1 MALKKNK
8 IKSSLDIH
16 STVRR
21 MAYQLYEAN
30 MDENKLV
37 LVGIEKKGTYLSKLI
52 GLELSKIS
60 TIKLIHVSLNLN
72 KKEPLNMI
80 ESSLPI
86 SQMENHSIVVIDDVL
101 NTGSTLIYAVNYF
114 LQISVKQIK
123 TVVLVNRNHKK
134 YPIKADFKGLSLS
147 TSLNNH
153 VSVVFEGDESGIY
166 LS

>member
-8 IKSSLDIH
+8 IKSALDIH

-72 KKEPLNMI
+72 KKEPLNRI

-86 SQMENHSIVVIDDVL
+86 SQMENHSIVIIDDVL

>member
-8 IKSSLDIH
+8 IKTALDIH
-16 STVRR
+16 STIRR

-37 LVGIEKKGTYLSKLI
+37 LVGIEKKGAYLSKLI

-72 KKEPLNMI
+72 KKEPLNTI

-114 LQISVKQIK
+114 LKISVKQIK

-147 TSLNNH
+147 TSLNDH
-153 VSVVFEGDESGIY
+153 VSVIFEGDESGIY

>member
-8 IKSSLDIH
+8 IKSALDIH
-16 STVRR
+16 STIRR

-72 KKEPLNMI
+72 KKEPLNRI

>member
-8 IKSSLDIH
+8 IKSAIDIQ
-16 STVRR
+16 SSIRR
-21 MAYQLYEAN
+21 IAYQLYETN
-30 MDENKLV
+30 IDENSLV

-52 GLELSKIS
+52 GLELCKIT
-60 TIKLIHVSLNLN
+60 TIKLIHVTLELN
-72 KKEPLNMI
+72 KNKPQNTI
-80 ESSLPI
+80 ECSLPI
-86 SQMENHSIVVIDDVL
+86 SQMENHSIVVVDDVL

-123 TVVLVNRNHKK
+123 TVVMVNRNHKK

-147 TSLNNH
+147 TSLNDH
-153 VSVVFEGDESGIY
+153 VTVLFEGDESGIY

>member
-8 IKSSLDIH
+8 IKSALDIH

>member
-8 IKSSLDIH
+8 IKSALDIH
-16 STVRR
+16 STIRR

-37 LVGIEKKGTYLSKLI
+37 LVGIEKKGAYLSKLI

-72 KKEPLNMI
+72 KKEPLNTI

-114 LQISVKQIK
+114 LKISVKQIK

-147 TSLNNH
+147 TSLNDH
-153 VSVVFEGDESGIY
+153 VSVIFEGDESGIY

>member
-8 IKSSLDIH
+8 IKSALDIH
-16 STVRR
+16 SSIRR

-30 MDENKLV
+30 IDETKLV
-37 LVGIEKKGTYLSKLI
+37 LVGIEKKGSYLSKLI
-52 GLELSKIS
+52 GLELCKIS
-60 TIKLIHVSLNLN
+60 TIKLIHVTLKLN
-72 KKEPLNMI
+72 KKKPQNTI
-80 ESSLPI
+80 ECSLPI
-86 SQMENHSIVVIDDVL
+86 SQIENHSIVVIDDVL

-123 TVVLVNRNHKK
+123 TVVMVNRNHKK

-147 TSLNNH
+147 TSLNDH
-153 VSVVFEGDESGIY
+153 VTVVFEGDESGIY

>member
-8 IKSSLDIH
+8 IKSAIDIH
-16 STVRR
+16 SSIIRI
-21 MAYQLYEAN
+21 AYQIYETN
-30 MDENKLV
+30 IDETTLV
-37 LVGIEKKGTYLSKLI
+37 LVGIEKKGAYLSKLI
-52 GLELSKIS
+52 GLELCKIS
-60 TIKLIHVSLNLN
+60 TIKLIYVSLELN
-72 KKEPLNMI
+72 KKKPLNTI

-86 SQMENHSIVVIDDVL
+86 SQMENHSIVVVDDVL

-147 TSLNNH
+147 TSLNDH
-153 VSVVFEGDESGIY
+153 VTVVFEGDESGIY

>member
-8 IKSSLDIH
+8 IKSALDIH
-16 STVRR
+16 STIRR
-21 MAYQLYEAN
+21 IAYQLYEAN

>member
-8 IKSSLDIH
+8 IKSALDIH
-16 STVRR
+16 STIRR
-21 MAYQLYEAN
+21 IAYQLYEAN

-60 TIKLIHVSLNLN
+60 TIKLIHVSLNIN
-72 KKEPLNMI
+72 KKKPLNMI

>member
-8 IKSSLDIH
+8 IKSALDIH
-16 STVRR
+16 STIRR

-72 KKEPLNMI
+72 KKEPLNRI

-86 SQMENHSIVVIDDVL
+86 SQMENHSIVIIDDVL

>member
-8 IKSSLDIH
+8 IKSAIDIQ
-16 STVRR
+16 SSIRR
-21 MAYQLYEAN
+21 IAYQLYETN
-30 MDENKLV
+30 IDETSLL

-60 TIKLIHVSLNLN
+60 TIKLIHVSLNIN
-72 KKEPLNMI
+72 KKKPLNMI

-86 SQMENHSIVVIDDVL
+86 SQMENHSIVIVDDVL
-101 NTGSTLIYAVNYF
+101 NTGSTLIYAVNHF

-123 TVVLVNRNHKK
+123 TVVMVNRNHKK

-147 TSLNNH
+147 TSLNDH
-153 VSVVFEGDESGIY
+153 VTVILEGNESGVY

>member
-8 IKSSLDIH
+8 IKSAIDIQ
-16 STVRR
+16 SSIRR
-21 MAYQLYEAN
+21 IAYQLYETN
-30 MDENKLV
+30 IDETSLV

-52 GLELSKIS
+52 GLQLSKIS

-86 SQMENHSIVVIDDVL
+86 SQMENHSIVVVDDVL

-147 TSLNNH
+147 TSLNDH
-153 VSVVFEGDESGIY
+153 VTVVFEGDESGIY

>member
-8 IKSSLDIH
+8 IKSALDIH
-16 STVRR
+16 STIRR

-30 MDENKLV
+30 LDENKLV
-37 LVGIEKKGTYLSKLI
+37 LVGIEKKGAYLSKLI

-72 KKEPLNMI
+72 KKEPLNTI

-114 LQISVKQIK
+114 LKISVKQIK

-147 TSLNNH
+147 TSLNDH
-153 VSVVFEGDESGIY
+153 VSVIFEGDESGIY